1 MEDGTAGLRNESV
14 FLFEKN
20 GKGEFKAFSNLPPS
34 LLPSPCREVSLSL
47 RFVPGLM
54 AKVVIKVGPITP
66 NRESLCRIPKCEM
79 VTKQPQPH
87 LLT

>member
-34 LLPSPCREVSLSL
+34 LRLRAEKFLCLSLSL
-47 RFVPGLM
+47 
-54 AKVVIKVGPITP
+54 
-66 NRESLCRIPKCEM
+66 SLSLSAPRR
-79 VTKQPQPH
+79 V
-87 LLT
+87 